1 MKATFL
7 SFVVCLL
14 CIASVIQTIH
24 FVGEAAT
31 DKAGLQSEMCDL
43 ALINGR
49 FWTGVAESPW
59 AEATAISNQRI
70 IRVGTGAEIREL
82 VGAKTQVIDL
92 KGHLA
97 APGFNDAHI
106 HFLGGALGLTEI
118 DLTGARSLKAMQE
131 RVAEFARKN
140 PDAKWITGRGWEY
153 AWLPDGRLPR
163 RGDLDVIVK
172 DRPVFLRAYDGHT
185 AWANSQ
191 ALKEAGITRETKFQG
206 FGEIVREPETGEPTG
221 ALKEGAQSLIA
232 RLIPEPSRE
241 QKLSALRQGMKL
253 AASLGLTSIQNASGS
268 PEEWSLYEELLS
280 RGELTLRVSMA
291 FSVSPNLTQER
302 LDQFIALREQRRAD
316 PMLRAGAA
324 KILIDGVI
332 ESHTAAMLE
341 PYSDKTETRGEA
353 AHSAEQYNNLVERL
367 DRAGFQI
374 YTHAIGDRGVRMA
387 LDAYERAQRINQR
400 LNPRHR
406 IEHIEVISRQDIP
419 RFAAL
424 GVMASMEPIHAD
436 PDTVE
441 VWSRAVGPERIRRAF
456 AWGDLARSGAALV
469 YSSDWPACI
478 SLDPIRGLHNAVN
491 RRTTD
496 GKPKAGWIPEQR
508 VSLQQALRA
517 YTATGAYA
525 SFEEAIKGKL
535 APGMLADVIVFSE
548 DLFRIEPIRI
558 HETRV
563 VMTVFDGRVIYRD
576 HQRLPQ

>member
-1 MKATFL
+1 
-7 SFVVCLL
+7 V
-14 CIASVIQTIH
+14 
-24 FVGEAAT
+24 
-31 DKAGLQSEMCDL
+31 
-43 ALINGR
+43 
-49 FWTGVAESPW
+49 
-59 AEATAISNQRI
+59 
-70 IRVGTGAEIREL
+70 
-82 VGAKTQVIDL
+82 
-92 KGHLA
+92 
-97 APGFNDAHI
+97 
-106 HFLGGALGLTEI
+106 
-118 DLTGARSLKAMQE
+118 
-131 RVAEFARKN
+131 
-140 PDAKWITGRGWEY
+140 
-153 AWLPDGRLPR
+153 
-163 RGDLDVIVK
+163 
-172 DRPVFLRAYDGHT
+172 
-185 AWANSQ
+185 
-191 ALKEAGITRETKFQG
+191 
-206 FGEIVREPETGEPTG
+206 
-221 ALKEGAQSLIA
+221 
-232 RLIPEPSRE
+232 
-241 QKLSALRQGMKL
+241 KL

-291 FSVSPNLTQER
+291 FSVGPNLTQER
-302 LDQFIALREQRRAD
+302 LDQFIALREKRRAD

-341 PYSDKTETRGEA
+341 PYSDKTDTRGEA

-406 IEHIEVISRQDIP
+406 IEHIEVISRQDVP

-441 VWSRAVGPERIRRAF
+441 VWARAVGPERLRRAF

-469 YSSDWPACI
+469 YSSDWPASI

-535 APGMLADVIVFSE
+535 APGLLADVIVFSE

-563 VMTVFDGRVIYRD
+563 VLTVFDGRVIYRD
-576 HQRLPQ
+576 HQRFPQ